1 MAGQSVTLLR
11 WKYSHYF
18 EIVEEK
24 EKGII
29 VKCKLCV
36 GEKLLST
43 AKNTTSNLKK
53 HLHAKHSTT
62 ELEERAPNDTSTPP
76 QAKQQKLDFSSSSPG
91 KTISSTELNKL
102 VAAFI
107 VEEMQPLST
116 VEAPTFRN
124 IISKIS
130 VTGKRPGGVLPDR
143 KTFASFLDNAYMEM
157 ETELKKTFADLEY
170 VSTTADLWT
179 AQNKSFLGIT
189 VHWIDP
195 ATLHRKKAA
204 IACRRFRGR
213 HTYDTIA
220 AELEQIHSSYALCGK
235 ITATVTDNG
244 SNFVKA
250 FRMFQADDD
259 NETKNDEDEVI
270 FTDLHAVLRDDI
282 ESSERYVLPP
292 HHRCASHTLNLIC
305 SNDIV
310 KFLTAKA
317 DCKAV
322 YRRATGK
329 CSALWSKV
337 SRSTVASESLE
348 EFSKRKL
355 LVPSTTRWN
364 SFYDALSRV
373 ADMPLV
379 DLNQFCTRLDIRC
392 ITEREYQFIKEY
404 CKVLKP
410 VCMALDIL
418 QGEDQ
423 CFYGTLQPTLEILM
437 TKILSSSGWCPKV
450 MQEPELIAAAIL
462 LPKFKN
468 IWTERQ
474 VGQHSSDEDDFFS
487 SMKSR
492 RSQGTGEL
500 DGYFACVSIKMY
512 LLNLFPHIKNLSLKL
527 NTGLPASAACE
538 RLFSSAGL
546 LFTKKQARMNSANF
560 ENILLLKLN
569 KVNRVRIG
577 KQIN

>member
-1 MAGQSVTLLR
+1 MIPAS
-11 WKYSHYF
+11 
-18 EIVEEK
+18 
-24 EKGII
+24 
-29 VKCKLCV
+29 
-36 GEKLLST
+36 
-43 AKNTTSNLKK
+43 
-53 HLHAKHSTT
+53 
-62 ELEERAPNDTSTPP
+62 PP
-76 QAKQQKLDFSSSSPG
+76 QAKQQKLDFSSSSPA

-124 IISKIS
+124 IVSKIP
-130 VTGKRPGGVLPDR
+130 VTGKKPGAVLPDR

-157 ETELKKTFADLEY
+157 ETELKKSFADLEY

-220 AELEQIHSSYALCGK
+220 AELEQIHSSFALCGK

-250 FRMFQADDD
+250 FRMFQAEDD
-259 NETKNDEDEVI
+259 NETENDEDEVS
-270 FTDLHAVLRDDI
+270 FTDLHAVLRDDV

-305 SNDIV
+305 TNDIV

-317 DCKAV
+317 DCKAL
-322 YRRATGK
+322 YRSATGK

-355 LVPSTTRWN
+355 LVPSSTRWN

-373 ADMPLV
+373 TDMHLV
-379 DLNQFCTRLDIRC
+379 DLNQLCTRLDIRC
-392 ITEREYQFIKEY
+392 ITEREYQFLKEY

-418 QGEDQ
+418 QGEDE
-423 CFYGTLQPTLEILM
+423 CFYGILQPTLEILM
-437 TKILSSSGWCPKV
+437 TKILALKEDLSHMMADLPD
-450 MQEPELIAAAIL
+450 LIVQVIL
-462 LPKFKN
+462 FN
-468 IWTERQ
+468 M
-474 VGQHSSDEDDFFS
+474 V
-487 SMKSR
+487 
-492 RSQGTGEL
+492 
-500 DGYFACVSIKMY
+500 
-512 LLNLFPHIKNLSLKL
+512 
-527 NTGLPASAACE
+527 
-538 RLFSSAGL
+538 
-546 LFTKKQARMNSANF
+546 
-560 ENILLLKLN
+560 LLLLLLLL
-569 KVNRVRIG
+569 
-577 KQIN
+577 Q

>member
-1 MAGQSVTLLR
+1 MIFDVTLLR

>member
-1 MAGQSVTLLR
+1 YLSYFFKNVMRVT
-11 WKYSHYF
+11 F
-18 EIVEEK
+18 Q
-24 EKGII
+24 
-29 VKCKLCV
+29 
-36 GEKLLST
+36 
-43 AKNTTSNLKK
+43 
-53 HLHAKHSTT
+53 
-62 ELEERAPNDTSTPP
+62 APNDTSTPP